1 MLLSREILRLFLCFD
16 PPHLFFRHALD
27 AAPHF
32 VDPVRGRLHLL
43 HRQRDDRGHAG
54 AAPQE
59 RGGGDAGAGA
69 WNLTRFDAFASFD
82 GIWTPVDALIL
93 AFDAERQIVVF
104 DAISKFEISIYFWL
118 KT

>member
-59 RGGGDAGAGA
+59 RGGGDAGAGT
-69 WNLTRFDAFASFD
+69 WNLTRFDAFASVD
-82 GIWTPVDALIL
+82 GIWTPAC
-93 AFDAERQIVVF
+93 
-104 DAISKFEISIYFWL
+104 
-118 KT
+118 